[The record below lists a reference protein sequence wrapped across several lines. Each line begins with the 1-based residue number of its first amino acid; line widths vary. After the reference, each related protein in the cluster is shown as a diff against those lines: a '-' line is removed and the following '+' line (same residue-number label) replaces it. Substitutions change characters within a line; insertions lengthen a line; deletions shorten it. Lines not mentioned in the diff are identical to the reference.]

1 MKLTED
7 IKKSIKLH
15 SLKEAPKECC
25 GLIVSRDNSNQIFN
39 CRNVSNEPTKHFS
52 ICTLDYVKASDS
64 GDIKAVYHSH
74 PSTSEKFSSY
84 DMLNS
89 KGHDLFYILYNI
101 EKDIF
106 STFDPKKEKTFIHDK
121 PFVMG
126 KTDCYNFVTEYY
138 KSLNI
143 NLSDSPKTR
152 DEEWQS
158 KMPNLPEEIA
168 SMNPSLREIDDF
180 SLAKKHDIL
189 LFKMI
194 PGKKANHAGVYLGDK
209 KIIHRPRN
217 MYTTIE
223 NMSEKII
230 KKIYKIYRNEQFN

>member
-1 MKLTED
+1 
-7 IKKSIKLH
+7 
-15 SLKEAPKECC
+15 
-25 GLIVSRDNSNQIFN
+25 
-39 CRNVSNEPTKHFS
+39 
-52 ICTLDYVKASDS
+52 
-64 GDIKAVYHSH
+64 
-74 PSTSEKFSSY
+74 
-84 DMLNS
+84 
-89 KGHDLFYILYNI
+89 
-101 EKDIF
+101 
-106 STFDPKKEKTFIHDK
+106 
-121 PFVMG
+121 MG

-158 KMPNLPEEIA
+158 KIPNLPEEIA
-168 SMNPSLREIDDF
+168 SMNPSLKEIDDF
-180 SLAKKHDIL
+180 SLVKKHDIL
-189 LFKMI
+189 LFKMV